1 MVTTTDWTGA
11 QRASTLAAIA
21 AAESPAEAALLV
33 HLLFA
38 LDGDTYAVGGPGCSW
53 RLTTQLKVTVERGRY
68 RLDIALERDPH
79 RVCVEVD
86 GYAYHSTE
94 AQKAH
99 DAARELALKATGWT
113 VIRVAAWRSFEEP
126 GAVVREILGRLQEIE
141 ARGTERRVSPA
152 EQTEEEFAETEAMFL
167 LLIRQQTESGH
178 HEAARDNLTKLE
190 RMRNV
195 RESARVAR
203 AMRDIDPNDRAKQD
217 AMLL

>member
-113 VIRVAAWRSFEEP
+113 VIRVAAWRAQCATSTQM
-126 GAVVREILGRLQEIE
+126 I
-141 ARGTERRVSPA
+141 ARS
-152 EQTEEEFAETEAMFL
+152 
-167 LLIRQQTESGH
+167 
-178 HEAARDNLTKLE
+178 
-190 RMRNV
+190 RMRC
-195 RESARVAR
+195 SCKC
-203 AMRDIDPNDRAKQD
+203 RDWLGPDLVSTRMSHDD
-217 AMLL
+217 